1 MSEARSSTD
10 CAVLRDVPPASDRW
24 RAPVARWGAGLL
36 PDTSTPA
43 RDGCAD
49 AANRTVAPFLNGAGP
64 STTWSERSSRV
75 AGGLEAASGAGRGQH
90 AAPGARSARTN
101 GVEAVA
107 WSTQDFARRRR
118 RLCGC
123 GDRLQTRWA

>member
-1 MSEARSSTD
+1 MATTGHPD
-10 CAVLRDVPPASDRW
+10 CVVTL
-24 RAPVARWGAGLL
+24 RAPKSRLVAWVAL
-36 PDTSTPA
+36 
-43 RDGCAD
+43 
-49 AANRTVAPFLNGAGP
+49 ANRSGGPFLHGAGP

-101 GVEAVA
+101 GVEAVP

-118 RLCGC
+118 RLCVC
-123 GDRLQTRWA
+123 GDRLQTRWAERGAGGAASHSFAVVGH